1 MSDSAAWPSP
11 PQPVLPL
18 KPLAL
23 LCALAVL
30 ASLLPGPWWLPVA
43 VAAVTVPAALLAAR
57 RFGVPGYAR
66 TLLLLW
72 LPIALVVCAVQG
84 LTYPEARTIYWQAG
98 PLRVSGEGLRVAAAI
113 SARVAVAS
121 ACGLLFAL
129 GLHPGDLLRQPRPA
143 RPLPRLLAIVCA
155 LCLAALPGMRR
166 RVATIREVR
175 TLRGL
180 SPRALSPRA
189 LAGYALPLLQGT
201 VADSD
206 RVLDVLHSHALL
218 PLPAPP
224 QHDETAGAL
233 SIAGSSLTYRGA
245 ESPALRKLSLCLRSG
260 EVALIYGLSGSGRS
274 SLCRLASGM
283 LLGDEA
289 EVSPAPRSAALPFR
303 AALAPTDAGG
313 LTRTVAEEVTLASG
327 VDTAFAA
334 RLAALLG
341 LTQALPQD
349 PLTISGGERERLAVL
364 SCLAPRP
371 TVAALDQPFSGLDAQ
386 SVRGVWQA
394 VALAAGAGCAVLLCD
409 DREREVPADLAPR
422 CKRFLLREG
431 CLEEL
436 PAGAALPWAEPSPL
450 PEKTA
455 VTGNGTVT
463 GESDSAET
471 PAAVTSQA
479 GEVALRAE
487 ELTRF
492 VPGRIQ
498 PLYSELNLSLRRG
511 ELLVVNGR
519 SGVGKTSL
527 LRQLA
532 GLDHGALGPGALA
545 TGEVSAAGLAVVLQ
559 EQQAQLSRT
568 SVLAEVMSARRCDG
582 GEVSEES
589 AHRVLSRCG
598 LSEVH
603 TKHPR
608 ELTSAELARLLL
620 ACALVRDADVLLLDE
635 PTAHCDLPTQRDL
648 AGVIAEEQRRGKAIL
663 LVTHDAELLH
673 RFGKEIRVS
682 NLS

>member
-1 MSDSAAWPSP
+1 MSDSPAWPSP
-11 PQPVLPL
+11 PPPVLPI

-23 LCALAVL
+23 LCALAVF

-57 RFGVPGYAR
+57 RCGLPGYAR

-121 ACGLLFAL
+121 ACGMLFAL

-180 SPRALSPRA
+180 PPRA

-218 PLPAPP
+218 PLPSPP
-224 QHDETAGAL
+224 LPDETAGAFTA
-233 SIAGSSLTYRGA
+233 AGTSLTYRGEA
-245 ESPALRKLSLCLRSG
+245 SPALNSLSLSLAAG
-260 EVALIYGLSGSGRS
+260 EVALLYGLSGSGRS
-274 SLCRLASGM
+274 SLCRLASGI

-289 EVSPAPRSAALPFR
+289 KASPAPRSAALPFR
-303 AALAPTDAGG
+303 AAFAPTDAGG
-313 LTRTVAEEVTLASG
+313 LTRTVAEEVTMAAG

-334 RLAALLG
+334 RLAELLEISEI
-341 LTQALPQD
+341 LPQD

-364 SCLAPRP
+364 SCLASRP
-371 TVAALDQPFSGLDAQ
+371 TLAALDQPFSGLDAQ
-386 SVRGVWQA
+386 SVDGVWRA
-394 VALAAGAGCAVLLCD
+394 IALAADAGCAILLCD
-409 DREREVPADLAPR
+409 DREREIPAALAPR

-431 CLEEL
+431 ILEEL
-436 PAGAALPWAEPSPL
+436 PAGTPLPWAEPVL
-450 PEKTA
+450 PPEESA
-455 VTGNGTVT
+455 VT
-463 GESDSAET
+463 GESDSAKD
-471 PAAVTSQA
+471 PAASFPA
-479 GEVALRAE
+479 GEVVLRAE
-487 ELTRF
+487 GLTRL
-492 VPGRIQ
+492 VPGRSQ

-519 SGVGKTSL
+519 SGIGKTSL

-532 GLDHGALGPGALA
+532 GLDHGRLGPGALA
-545 TGEVSAAGLAVVLQ
+545 TGEVSCAGRAVVLQ
-559 EQQAQLSRT
+559 DQQAQLSRT

-589 AHRVLSRCG
+589 ARRALSRCG
-598 LSEVH
+598 LSEAH
-603 TKHPR
+603 AKHPR

-635 PTAHCDLPTQRDL
+635 PTARCDLPTQRDL
-648 AGVIAEEQRRGKAIL
+648 AGVIAEEQRRGRAIL

-673 RFGKEIRVS
+673 RFGEQIRVS
-682 NLS
+682 NLFR

>member
-218 PLPAPP
+218 PLPALP

-233 SIAGSSLTYRGA
+233 SIAGSSLSYRGA

-313 LTRTVAEEVTLASG
+313 LTRTVAEEVTLAAG

-334 RLAALLG
+334 QLAALLG

-394 VALAAGAGCAVLLCD
+394 VALAADAGCAVLLCD

-450 PEKTA
+450 PVA
-455 VTGNGTVT
+455 SAVT
-463 GESDSAET
+463 GESGSAET
-471 PAAVTSQA
+471 LAAVTSQP
-479 GEVALRAE
+479 GEVVLRAE
-487 ELTRF
+487 GLTRF
-492 VPGRIQ
+492 VPGRSQ

-545 TGEVSAAGLAVVLQ
+545 TGEVFAAGRAVVLQ

-589 AHRVLSRCG
+589 ARRALSRCG
-598 LSEVH
+598 LSEAH
-603 TKHPR
+603 AKHPR

-635 PTAHCDLPTQRDL
+635 PTARCDLPTQRDL
-648 AGVIAEEQRRGKAIL
+648 AGVIAAERRRGKAIL

-682 NLS
+682 NLFP